1 MAGIIN
7 TNISSIMAQ
16 RNLSSSQSTMQ
27 TAIQRLSS
35 GLRINS
41 AKDDAAGLAISER
54 FTSQINGLAQA
65 QRNANDGISLAQ
77 TAEGAFSTI
86 GDNLQRLREL
96 AVQSSNATNSSS
108 DRQAL
113 QSEVSQLTSEIDR
126 VAQSTNFNGVK
137 LLDGK
142 FTNQAFQIGANSN
155 DTISVTGLS
164 SARTATLGSYYTAGV
179 TGGVVTAALATGD
192 LSINGTNVTA
202 SVAGTQNGQTND
214 SAWAV
219 ANAINGSVSGVTA
232 TANATSVAGVAPAGT
247 GAIAAGAFTING
259 VNVGAIAAGGTAAQ
273 QGANVGAAINQISA
287 ATGVSATVA
296 ASGAITLSA
305 VDGRNVTIGGTVTNT
320 GLTAATT
327 RSTVSLATDASQSA
341 SSGIVIAGATP
352 ANGGFVAGTT
362 NASLTGTALANLD
375 ISTVAGA
382 NNALKSIDAA
392 LGSVN
397 SNRATLGAYQNRFN
411 SVIQNLQ
418 VTNENLSA
426 SRSRIRDADFA
437 SETASLTKAQIL
449 QQAGTAM
456 LSQANQLPNSVL
468 SLLR

>member
-137 LLDGK
+137 LLDGT

-155 DTISVTGLS
+155 DTISITGLS

>member
-16 RNLSSSQSTMQ
+16 RNLSGSQSTMQ

-54 FTSQINGLAQA
+54 FTSQINGFAQA
-65 QRNANDGISLAQ
+65 QRNANDGISMAQ
-77 TAEGAFSTI
+77 TSEGALSTI

-96 AVQSSNATNSSS
+96 AVQSSNATNSSG

-113 QSEVSQLTSEIDR
+113 QAEVSQLTSEIDR

-137 LLDGK
+137 LLDGT
-142 FTNQAFQIGANSN
+142 FTNQAFQIGANAN
-155 DTISVTGLS
+155 DTISIS
-164 SARTATLGSYYTAGV
+164 NIASARTATLGSYYTANV

-192 LSINGTNVTA
+192 LNINGTSVTA

-214 SAWAV
+214 SAWSV
-219 ANAINGSVSGVTA
+219 ANAINASVSGVRA
-232 TANATSVAGVAPAGT
+232 TANATSVAGAAPAAA

-259 VNVGAIAAGGTAAQ
+259 VNIGAINAGGSVAQ

-287 ATGVSATVA
+287 ATGVTATVA
-296 ASGAITLSA
+296 ASGAVTLAA
-305 VDGRNVTIGGTVTNT
+305 VDGRNITIGGTVTNT

-327 RSTVSLATDASQSA
+327 RSTVALATDPGQSA
-341 SSGIVIAGATP
+341 SNGIVIAGATP
-352 ANGGFVAGTT
+352 ANGGFTAGTT
-362 NASLTGTALANLD
+362 NASLTGTALANID

-382 NNALKSIDAA
+382 TSALSSIDAA
-392 LGSVN
+392 LSSIN

-437 SETASLTKAQIL
+437 SETATLTKAQIL

-456 LSQANQLPNSVL
+456 LAQANQLPNSVL